1 MNAGSTEVYCSVK
14 TLIYVK
20 VDPSVKCPSDSRSFR
35 PGRNRVESGDQD
47 EELLHVGNG
56 EVKGCPVPSGRD
68 LQDEDL
74 DDEHSLE
81 RSRHQGPHRGC

>member
-1 MNAGSTEVYCSVK
+1 MPDQRKSTVVLK

-20 VDPSVKCPSDSRSFR
+20 VDPSVKCSSDSRSFR
-35 PGRNRVESGDQD
+35 PGRNRVESGGQD
-47 EELLHVGNG
+47 KELLHVGNG
-56 EVKGCPVPSGRD
+56 EVKGCPVPSGGE

-74 DDEHSLE
+74 DDDHRLE